1 MHEVSPG
8 TYCEGVVSRQAKSGL
23 DSVAEPLQAVQ
34 PLPHSGIFLVWRL
47 PVGLYGGFQPI
58 QHFVHSIQVE
68 HLGDGGRELKTQ
80 QTEK

>member
-1 MHEVSPG
+1 MHTVSPG
-8 TYCEGVVSRQAKSGL
+8 NYGEGVVSRQAESGL

-34 PLPHSGIFLVWRL
+34 PLPHSGIFLVWRF
-47 PVGLYGGFQPI
+47 PVGLYGGLEPI

-68 HLGDGGRELKTQ
+68 HLGGGGRELKTP